1 MQTILGALP
10 RFSPEILIA
19 AQIPHLIT
27 DLHWYISTPLITPT
41 ELVSKLANPEGQQS
55 APKVSKLPLPI
66 SDSPLVIDLPDGQK
80 IVVGKMTQG
89 SVIEVATW
97 RGVGR
102 PDSRTSRLMLGMGT
116 GNVNDDSDQESAQQN
131 PQQRPAAPRKPEG
144 FAGVIFTIEHFIKNF
159 SKINWSATFKALFAS
174 LTSKKAKTPKAPR
187 PVADAATARPAA
199 EADIRPAITVAPVSE
214 DADIEEWLN
223 KITEKASRSTAGSQ
237 KPAAKKAPAKK
248 AAVTKK
254 ATAKSTAKRK

>member
-1 MQTILGALP
+1 M
-10 RFSPEILIA
+10 A
-19 AQIPHLIT
+19 ANQE
-27 DLHWYISTPLITPT
+27 SA
-41 ELVSKLANPEGQQS
+41 KS

-102 PDSRTSRLMLGMGT
+102 PDSRTSRLMLGMGS
-116 GNVNDDSDQESAQQN
+116 GNVNEDSDEESSQN
-131 PQQRPAAPRKPEG
+131 PGPARPPVSKKPQG
-144 FAGVIFTIEHFIKNF
+144 FAGVIFSIEQFIKNF
-159 SKINWSATFKALFAS
+159 NKINWSATAKALIQS
-174 LTSKKAKTPKAPR
+174 LTSKKPKKSKKSKKNADSVQAPS
-187 PVADAATARPAA
+187 VDDQSTSAPA
-199 EADIRPAITVAPVSE
+199 ITPAITVSPVSE
-214 DADIEEWLN
+214 DSEIEAWLN
-223 KITEKASRSTAGSQ
+223 SITEKAARNSSKS

-254 ATAKSTAKRK
+254 AAPKSTNKRK

>member
-1 MQTILGALP
+1 M
-10 RFSPEILIA
+10 
-19 AQIPHLIT
+19 
-27 DLHWYISTPLITPT
+27 
-41 ELVSKLANPEGQQS
+41 VSKLANSEGQQS

-116 GNVNDDSDQESAQQN
+116 GNVNEDSDQDAAQQN
-131 PQQRPAAPRKPEG
+131 AQPRPAAQRKPEG
-144 FAGVIFTIEHFIKNF
+144 FAGVIFSVQHFIKNF
-159 SKINWSATFKALFAS
+159 SKINWSATFKALLAS
-174 LTSKKAKTPKAPR
+174 LTTKKAKAPKAPR
-187 PVADAATARPAA
+187 PVADAAVRPAA
-199 EADIRPAITVAPVSE
+199 ESEIRPAITVAPASE

-223 KITEKASRSTAGSQ
+223 KITEKASRSTSGSN
-237 KPAAKKAPAKK
+237 KPAAKKTPAKK

-254 ATAKSTAKRK
+254 AAAKSTAKRK

>member
-1 MQTILGALP
+1 M
-10 RFSPEILIA
+10 
-19 AQIPHLIT
+19 
-27 DLHWYISTPLITPT
+27 
-41 ELVSKLANPEGQQS
+41 ANAEGQQS

-116 GNVNDDSDQESAQQN
+116 GNVNEDSDQEAAQQN
-131 PQQRPAAPRKPEG
+131 SQQRPAAPRKPKG

-159 SKINWSATFKALFAS
+159 NNINWSATFKALLAS
-174 LTSKKAKTPKAPR
+174 MTSKKAKAPKEP
-187 PVADAATARPAA
+187 RPAA
-199 EADIRPAITVAPVSE
+199 PAPVAPAAEHDIRPSITVSQASE

-223 KITEKASRSTAGSQ
+223 KISEKAARSTSSAS

-248 AAVTKK
+248 TTVTKK

>member
-1 MQTILGALP
+1 M
-10 RFSPEILIA
+10 
-19 AQIPHLIT
+19 
-27 DLHWYISTPLITPT
+27 
-41 ELVSKLANPEGQQS
+41 ANPEGTQS
-55 APKVSKLPLPI
+55 APRVSKLPLPI

-116 GNVNDDSDQESAQQN
+116 GNVNEESDQEGSSAN
-131 PQQRPAAPRKPEG
+131 SQRPVAPKKPEG
-144 FAGVIFTIEHFIKNF
+144 FAGVIFTLQHFVKNF
-159 SKINWSATFKALFAS
+159 TKIKWSATFKS
-174 LTSKKAKTPKAPR
+174 LLAAMASKKVKQPK
-187 PVADAATARPAA
+187 VARPASTA
-199 EADIRPAITVAPVSE
+199 PQVTPVTEPDIRPAITVSKASE

-223 KITEKASRSTAGSQ
+223 KISEKATRSTSAAS

-248 AAVTKK
+248 TTVTKK
-254 ATAKSTAKRK
+254 AAPKSTAKRK

>member
-1 MQTILGALP
+1 M
-10 RFSPEILIA
+10 
-19 AQIPHLIT
+19 
-27 DLHWYISTPLITPT
+27 
-41 ELVSKLANPEGQQS
+41 ANSEGQQS

-116 GNVNDDSDQESAQQN
+116 GNVNEDSDQEAAQQN
-131 PQQRPAAPRKPEG
+131 AQQRAAAPRKPEG
-144 FAGVIFTIEHFIKNF
+144 FAGVMFSIEHFIKNF
-159 SKINWSATFKALFAS
+159 SKINWSATFKALLAS
-174 LTSKKAKTPKAPR
+174 ITSKKGKTPKAPR
-187 PVADAATARPAA
+187 PVADAAVRPAS
-199 EADIRPAITVAPVSE
+199 EPDVRPAITVAPVSE

-223 KITEKASRSTAGSQ
+223 KITEKASRSTSGSN

-254 ATAKSTAKRK
+254 AAAKSTAKRK